1 MAPGSSRLA
10 ASTQLHG
17 RALIVARRPE
27 EARALLPHLDA
38 HVPALARID
47 VYFAPREP
55 FATVDDT
62 ARAVARIYVEL
73 AALAIAHDRL
83 DLQVNVLVA
92 PRCVSLVT
100 LLQPPDL
107 RVVVSLNENGTS
119 RVELLPTVEPL
130 TATALL
136 NGSDLTPPLPAP
148 THGTVAVGGT
158 FDHLHP
164 GHKALLTATVL
175 HAEHDLIVG
184 LVDDAL
190 LVNKKH
196 SSVLEPY
203 AERHAQL
210 VSFLQLFAPDL
221 AVEVVPLRDAF
232 GPAATRAKLDAL
244 VATVE
249 TRDNSEKVNGIR
261 AGNGLGPID
270 IVLISVLSGTS
281 DQEMDMANK
290 LSSTQIRAWYV
301 AKAAAAAAAPVRT
314 VNGLDQ

>member
-1 MAPGSSRLA
+1 MAPVSPQLA
-10 ASTQLHG
+10 ASTPLHG
-17 RALIVARRPE
+17 RALVVVRRLGD
-27 EARALLPHLDA
+27 ARALLPSLDT
-38 HVPALARID
+38 HVAALARID

-55 FATVDDT
+55 FSSVDDT
-62 ARAVARIYVEL
+62 ARAVARIYVDL

-92 PRCVSLVT
+92 PRCVPLDT
-100 LLQPPDL
+100 LLQSPDL
-107 RVVVSLNENGTS
+107 RVVITLDEDGTPRIDS
-119 RVELLPTVEPL
+119 LPTVESL

-136 NGSDLTPPLPAP
+136 SGLDSAPLLPEP

-196 SSVLEPY
+196 ASVLEPY

-210 VSFLQLFAPDL
+210 VSFLQLLAPDL
-221 AVEVVPLRDAF
+221 AVDIVPLRDAF
-232 GPAATRAKLDAL
+232 GPAATYAKLDAL

-261 AGNGLGPID
+261 AGNGLDPID
-270 IVLISVLSGTS
+270 IVLIPVLSGTS
-281 DQEMDMANK
+281 DQELEMANK
-290 LSSTQIRAWYV
+290 LSSTQIRAWYA
-301 AKAAAAAAAPVRT
+301 AKAAAAAAAAAAPL
-314 VNGLDQ
+314 G

>member
-1 MAPGSSRLA
+1 MAPVSPQLA
-10 ASTQLHG
+10 ASVPLHG
-17 RALIVARRPE
+17 RALVVVRRPE
-27 EARALLPHLDA
+27 DARALLPSLDA
-38 HVPALARID
+38 RAAALTRID

-55 FATVDDT
+55 FASVDDT
-62 ARAVARIYVEL
+62 ARALARIYVEL

-92 PRCVSLVT
+92 PRCVSLDT
-100 LLQPPDL
+100 LLQSPDL
-107 RVVVSLNENGTS
+107 CVVVSFDEDGTP
-119 RVELLPTVEPL
+119 RVESLPTLEPL
-130 TATALL
+130 TAAALL
-136 NGSDLTPPLPAP
+136 GGPDSAPPLPNP

-175 HAEHDLIVG
+175 HAEHDLVVG

-196 SSVLEPY
+196 ASVLEPY
-203 AERHAQL
+203 EMRHAQL
-210 VSFLQLFAPDL
+210 VSFLQLLAPNL

-232 GPAATRAKLDAL
+232 GPAATYANLDAL

-249 TRDNSEKVNGIR
+249 TRDNSEKVNSIR
-261 AGNGLGPID
+261 AGNGLDPID
-270 IVLISVLSGTS
+270 IVLIPVLSGTS

-301 AKAAAAAAAPVRT
+301 AKALAASAPPADGVT
-314 VNGLDQ
+314 GLDQ